1 MSNEI
6 QTTQAVFGSSDVA
19 DVLEIQESTLR
30 KYCLLLEKNGYEF
43 LKNEVG
49 HRAFFDND
57 LIVLKKMLKLKNDAD
72 MTLEEAVKS
81 VVAWKNGNDIT
92 VSDTKE
98 IRYDTRYNELME
110 EFKSFR
116 EQQMEFNK
124 QLIEEIRGQR
134 EYINGRL
141 EERDRLL
148 VESMR
153 QTLETRKEI
162 AAAEKGEKKKWWRF
176 GKQGRLDRPPSRPKR
191 GL

>member
-1 MSNEI
+1 MSNET

-19 DVLEIQESTLR
+19 DVLGIQESTLR
-30 KYCLLLEKNGYEF
+30 KYCLLLEKCGYEF

-57 LIVLKKMLKLKNDAD
+57 LIVLKKMIKLKNDGD

-81 VVAWKNGNDIT
+81 VVAWNKGNDIT
-92 VSDTKE
+92 VSDMEEK
-98 IRYDTRYNELME
+98 RYIARYNDLLE
-110 EFKSFR
+110 EFKTFQQ
-116 EQQMEFNK
+116 QQMEFNRE
-124 QLIEEIRGQR
+124 LIAEVRNQR
-134 EYINGRL
+134 EYINERL

-162 AAAEKGEKKKWWRF
+162 AAAEKEKKKKWWRF
-176 GKQGRLDRPPSRPKR
+176 GGK
-191 GL
+191 